1 MKKIF
6 ISFIVLLHHFAFS
19 QEMQW
24 ASTVLGYSSERT
36 DPMTQGPE
44 YRSKQILGRPNKLPN
59 TGECKCAWS
68 PAGADTFAEE
78 WIKVGFEHPI
88 HIKQVAIAENFNAG
102 SVVRVTAFDT
112 LGKEFLI
119 KDISD
124 NPPKQIGRM
133 YNIIVPRTAYKVA
146 AIKLLI
152 IPSKVKGFDQ
162 IDAIGISDSEAP
174 YEAKINI
181 AKNIPNDIVKEPL
194 DKTVNT
200 KYREVAPIITPDGKT
215 LFFTREGHNEN
226 LGDKKMQDV
235 WISRFINGKWN
246 EAENIG
252 PPINNNDHNAISTI
266 SADGKNIYL
275 VNAYLPDGKY
285 KQGLSVSKK
294 TNKGWAFPKEIKIN
308 DYYNNAKYTE
318 FSLAPSG
325 KVLVMACKRLETYG
339 EKDLYVSFMKND
351 GTWSKPINMGA
362 NINTVQDEGT
372 PFIASDSKTLYFS
385 TQGLPGY
392 GESDIFV
399 SRRLDSTWTNWSE
412 PENLGDRINTSKWD
426 GYFTIPASG
435 DYAYLSSEEKSTG
448 GEYEDIFRVKLF
460 PSIKPEPVA
469 IIFGTVV
476 NAMDK
481 TPLSADVI
489 LEIMGDTTKK
499 SQMNAE
505 FDPQTGEYKFVVP
518 LKKTYMLNA
527 SKKGYISISDNIDLS
542 KERSFREIKKNI
554 NLIPVQEGQ
563 KMILN
568 NLFFEQGLFEIKSES
583 YPELDRI
590 VNLMKEFPTIEVLLE
605 GHTHSTPEDDEKLN
619 LKLSGDRVNE
629 VKKYLVEKGGIEE
642 RRIQI
647 KAWGGSRPIASNQT
661 EETRKKNRRVEFTI
675 LKL

>member
-1 MKKIF
+1 
-6 ISFIVLLHHFAFS
+6 
-19 QEMQW
+19 
-24 ASTVLGYSSERT
+24 
-36 DPMTQGPE
+36 
-44 YRSKQILGRPNKLPN
+44 
-59 TGECKCAWS
+59 
-68 PAGADTFAEE
+68 
-78 WIKVGFEHPI
+78 
-88 HIKQVAIAENFNAG
+88 
-102 SVVRVTAFDT
+102 
-112 LGKEFLI
+112 
-119 KDISD
+119 
-124 NPPKQIGRM
+124 
-133 YNIIVPRTAYKVA
+133 
-146 AIKLLI
+146 
-152 IPSKVKGFDQ
+152 
-162 IDAIGISDSEAP
+162 
-174 YEAKINI
+174 
-181 AKNIPNDIVKEPL
+181 
-194 DKTVNT
+194 
-200 KYREVAPIITPDGKT
+200 
-215 LFFTREGHNEN
+215 
-226 LGDKKMQDV
+226 MQDV